1 MSIEKI
7 QAKLFLIPQLA
18 QTFKGSVSK
27 ANVKTTS
34 TTSRPKVT
42 PRVQSNKV
50 SLKSNVITDSF
61 TVSTFSIKF
70 WYKELLSKIIKPY
83 ISMTTKKVNTA
94 INKCYKR
101 SSVAEDLINNP
112 TCAA

>member
-50 SLKSNVITDSF
+50 SLKSNVINDSF
-61 TVSTFSIKF
+61 TVSTFSLPTSGF
-70 WYKELLSKIIKPY
+70 GII
-83 ISMTTKKVNTA
+83 NF
-94 INKCYKR
+94 CF
-101 SSVAEDLINNP
+101 EDIFII
-112 TCAA
+112 